1 MVTAVLVL
9 GVSIRTTPPGHMIRH
24 VGQKIPR
31 FRDGSGTPSTC
42 RGTKTMDRGKPPT
55 FRKPP
60 FAKYPAG
67 PGTGSTHLNVC
78 GIRLRIKQAD

>member
-1 MVTAVLVL
+1 
-9 GVSIRTTPPGHMIRH
+9 
-24 VGQKIPR
+24 
-31 FRDGSGTPSTC
+31 
-42 RGTKTMDRGKPPT
+42 MDRGKPPT